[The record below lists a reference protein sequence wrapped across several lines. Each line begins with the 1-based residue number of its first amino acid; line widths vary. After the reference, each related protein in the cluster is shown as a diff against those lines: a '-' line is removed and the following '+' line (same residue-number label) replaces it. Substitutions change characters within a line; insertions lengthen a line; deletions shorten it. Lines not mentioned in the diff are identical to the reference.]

1 VYKFLKAHEDK
12 DGIHYKLREMKD
24 MRGWELDEIL
34 DDVISKMLE
43 IYFID
48 LIDLI

>member
-1 VYKFLKAHEDK
+1 M
-12 DGIHYKLREMKD
+12 REMKD